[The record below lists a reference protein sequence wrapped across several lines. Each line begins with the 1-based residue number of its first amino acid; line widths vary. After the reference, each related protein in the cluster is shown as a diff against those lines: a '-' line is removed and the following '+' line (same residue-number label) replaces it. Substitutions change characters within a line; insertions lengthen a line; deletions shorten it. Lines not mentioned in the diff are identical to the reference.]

1 MTRKV
6 IPVTPN
12 KARRPNVVLVMT
24 DDQGYGDLGCTG
36 NPLLRTPQ
44 IDAFHDDSLRLCD
57 YHVGPT
63 CSPTRAGLL
72 TGRYANS
79 TGVWH
84 TIGGRSLLRRDERT
98 LADALRAA
106 GWRTALFGKWHLGDV
121 SPYTPLERGF
131 DEAVVHGGGG
141 IGHTNDHW
149 GNDYFDDVYR
159 DNGALR
165 QHAGYCTDVWFREAL
180 AFIGRQGDAPFF
192 CMITPNAPHG
202 PWNVE
207 PRYSEPYRG
216 HTSDSRAR
224 FYGMVANIDENF
236 GRLRARLG
244 ELGLERDTILIFT
257 TDNGTAG
264 GAGVD
269 ADGYVRDGYNAGMRG
284 IKAWQYEGGHRV
296 PCFLRWPGGGLG
308 GGRDIERLCAN
319 IDLMPTLLELC
330 GVDPGP
336 GPDMHGRSL
345 RPLLQDDAADWP
357 ERSIVTDS
365 QRITTPRK
373 WRKSAVMRGAWRL
386 IDGRELYNLTDDP
399 GQRED
404 IAARHPERVA
414 HMREDYERWWAL
426 VGEQFGR
433 DIPVP
438 LGAPE
443 APQTLLTAHDW
454 RNEASDCPWAQG
466 DIRRGYEAEG
476 YFEVEFTRG
485 GRYEFAL
492 RRWPP
497 ETQHALDAG
506 IEGEDIAW
514 RSEWIEERFWHWY
527 RGGRA
532 LPLTRATLRIDFA
545 DGRAPLELAA
555 EIAPGSRCA
564 RFSAALGPGAGH
576 LRARLAGDEGFV
588 VGAYYVQV
596 RLLEPAPA

>member
-1 MTRKV
+1 MNRDGAR
-6 IPVTPN
+6 PPN
-12 KARRPNVVLVMT
+12 IVLVMT

-36 NPLLRTPQ
+36 NPLLRTPHL
-44 IDAFHDDSLRLCD
+44 DAFHDDSLRLRD

-106 GWRTALFGKWHLGDV
+106 GWRTGLFGKWHLGDV
-121 SPYTPLERGF
+121 SPYTPLKRGF

-165 QHAGYCTDVWFREAL
+165 RHQGYCTDVWFREAL
-180 AFIGRQGDAPFF
+180 AFIGRQRDAPFF

-202 PWNVE
+202 PWNVA
-207 PRYSEPYRG
+207 PRYSAPYQG
-216 HTSDSRAR
+216 HTTDRRAR
-224 FYGMVANIDENF
+224 FFGMIANIDENF
-236 GRLRARLG
+236 GRLRARLAQ
-244 ELGLERDTILIFT
+244 LGLERDTILIFT

-264 GAGVD
+264 GVHVD
-269 ADGYVRDGYNAGMRG
+269 AAGHVVDGYNAGMRG
-284 IKAWQYEGGHRV
+284 MKAWQYEGGHRV
-296 PCFLRWPGGGLG
+296 PCFLRWPAGGLT
-308 GGRDIERLCAN
+308 GGRDVEPLCAH
-319 IDLMPTLLELC
+319 IDLMPTLLDLC
-330 GVDPGP
+330 GVEPGA
-336 GPDMHGRSL
+336 GPPMHGRSL
-345 RPLLQDDAADWP
+345 RPLLQDAEVDWP
-357 ERSIVTDS
+357 DRSIVTDS

-386 IDGRELYNLTDDP
+386 IDGRELYHLADDP
-399 GQRED
+399 GQRVD
-404 IAARHPERVA
+404 IAAQHPQRVA
-414 HMREDYERWWAL
+414 RMRADYERWWEL
-426 VGEQFGR
+426 VSEQFGR

-438 LGAPE
+438 LGAPG
-443 APQTLLTAHDW
+443 ATQTLLTAHDW
-454 RNEASDCPWAQG
+454 RNEDSDCPWAQG
-466 DIRRGYEAEG
+466 DIRRGYDAEG
-476 YFEVEFTRG
+476 YFEVEIARA

-506 IEGEDIAW
+506 IEGDDVEW
-514 RSEWIEERFWHWY
+514 RREWIEERFWYWY
-527 RGGRA
+527 SGGRA

-545 DGRAPLELAA
+545 DGRPALRLAA
-555 EIAPGSRCA
+555 AIEPGSKCA
-564 RFSAALGPGAGH
+564 RFSADLTPGAGH
-576 LRARLAGDEGFV
+576 LRARLADDEGQV

-596 RLLEPAPA
+596 RLLARAPA